1 MVLWSKTL
9 ELTLDKWFWTMFQP
23 AKQNKI
29 FEDVVD
35 QIQEAIL
42 SGQLRPGDT
51 LPPER
56 ELKEMLRISRGTL
69 REALRV
75 LEQKGLIEIKLGTG
89 GGPVVKDLSDDKMRE
104 TLALLI
110 RHQKVSLEHL
120 AEFRMG
126 VEGEVAA
133 LAAQRATPQDI
144 FELEDLL
151 SRARL
156 HAERG
161 PGDSGKFLALD
172 KEIHQRLAKIS
183 GNPIYFLIHTS
194 IHGNIDRYYERFL
207 DMREAALKA
216 NVRDLKL
223 LIAAVAD
230 GDSEQ
235 ARSVA
240 AEHVKRFSARMRR
253 AVRIS

>member
-1 MVLWSKTL
+1 
-9 ELTLDKWFWTMFQP
+9 MFQP

-29 FEDVVD
+29 FEDVVA

-42 SGQLRPGDT
+42 SGQLKPGDA

-56 ELKEMLRISRGTL
+56 ELKELLRVSRGTL

-89 GGPVVKDLSDDKMRE
+89 GGPMVKDLSDDQMRD

-110 RHQKVSLEHL
+110 RHQKVSLVHL
-120 AEFRMG
+120 AEFRTG

-133 LAAQRATPQDI
+133 LAAKRATSQDI
-144 FELEDLL
+144 KELEELL
-151 SRARL
+151 DKARS
-156 HAERG
+156 HAKRG
-161 PGDSGKFLALD
+161 AGAAEEFLAVD
-172 KEIHQRLAKIS
+172 KEIHLRLARIS
-183 GNPIYFLIHTS
+183 GNPIYLLIHTS
-194 IHGNIDRYYERFL
+194 IHGNIDKYYERFL
-207 DMREAALKA
+207 DMQGAALQA
-216 NVRDLKL
+216 NVRDLEL
-223 LIAAVAD
+223 LIAAIAA

-240 AEHVKRFSARMRR
+240 AGHVKRFSARMRK
-253 AVRIS
+253 AVRIN